1 MRTRKSSLPSPE
13 SVLTPCGGSQM
24 SRGLQDGNAGPGS
37 RSQWEL
43 RLKGSQGN
51 DGVSGVLCSYKYGD
65 AEAAGRRRAG
75 SGERARTRPWG
86 LGTGQARD
94 GEAEGQ
100 VPGRQVCTESC
111 VGSFHVPSLRGWMEE
126 GPGALGRDP
135 GNHSP
140 VRLLGSCYRTRGD
153 GVANTDSASTA
164 C

>member
-13 SVLTPCGGSQM
+13 SVLMPCCGSQM

-37 RSQWEL
+37 RSQWDL

-51 DGVSGVLCSYKYGD
+51 DGVSGVLWSYEYGD

-75 SGERARTRPWG
+75 SGERARTHPWG

-111 VGSFHVPSLRGWMEE
+111 IGSFHVPSLRGCGWKRAQGLWAEILE
-126 GPGALGRDP
+126 TTAQYVCW
-135 GNHSP
+135 
-140 VRLLGSCYRTRGD
+140 VRAIEQGETG
-153 GVANTDSASTA
+153 
-164 C
+164 